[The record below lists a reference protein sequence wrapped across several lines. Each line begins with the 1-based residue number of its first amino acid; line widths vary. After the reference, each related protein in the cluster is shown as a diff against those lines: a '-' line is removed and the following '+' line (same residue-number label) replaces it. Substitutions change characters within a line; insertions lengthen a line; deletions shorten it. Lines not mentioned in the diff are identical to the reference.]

1 MSAEGNVS
9 SSSRVA
15 STSEKGPS
23 TVLGITPAYRQTRDR
38 VECPIAAGVPQK
50 TPFTVPPKSRVMTL
64 PQPRQ
69 TKAESATAPCTF
81 SSPERS
87 LISTLDSRSLMSR
100 TAMTGRA
107 RTKVEIKN
115 FDMETAYAA
124 LLRRLNEK
132 LDDEEIPFSPL
143 SWAVCF
149 HVCCRPRQHV
159 EEVLPLLKDGS
170 SGFFPIL

>member
-1 MSAEGNVS
+1 MSAGGNVF

-23 TVLGITPAYRQTRDR
+23 AVLALPPAYRQTCDR
-38 VECPIAAGVPQK
+38 IECLIAAGMPQI

-64 PQPRQ
+64 PQPPH
-69 TKAESATAPCTF
+69 AEAGSAMSPCSF

-100 TAMTGRA
+100 TATPRRA
-107 RTKVEIKN
+107 RANVEIKN

-132 LDDEEIPFSPL
+132 LDDEEKTFSPL
-143 SWAVCF
+143 S
-149 HVCCRPRQHV
+149 
-159 EEVLPLLKDGS
+159 
-170 SGFFPIL
+170 